1 MLVCERRRFGPV
13 GGASLIGADLTCA
26 DLAGASLVGAD
37 LSGVDMSGAS
47 LMGANL
53 SRADLSDEYPPRLS

>member
-1 MLVCERRRFGPV
+1 VLVCERRRFGPV
-13 GGASLIGADLTCA
+13 GGASLTRADLT
-26 DLAGASLVGAD
+26 
-37 LSGVDMSGAS
+37 GAS

>member
-1 MLVCERRRFGPV
+1 VLVCERRRFGSV
-13 GGASLIGADLTCA
+13 GGADLTRA
-26 DLAGASLVGAD
+26 DLT
-37 LSGVDMSGAS
+37 GVDMSGAS

>member
-13 GGASLIGADLTCA
+13 GGASLI
-26 DLAGASLVGAD
+26 GAD